1 MDSPGHLWALLV
13 LLRAGAGD
21 LAPPALPGHVGGVF
35 PLAASLVGVL
45 NYETVHLLQVHGPRA
60 PSRLWNSLTPGSPAP
75 AGPLLP
81 ELCLFVIHG
90 RTTWELRRWHLP
102 NI

>member
-1 MDSPGHLWALLV
+1 MSIVGQSWVLRLTLWWVRWTALGHLWALLV

-35 PLAASLVGVL
+35 PLDASPVGVL

-75 AGPLLP
+75 AGPRP
-81 ELCLFVIHG
+81 A
-90 RTTWELRRWHLP
+90 
-102 NI
+102 